1 MSNPFHFYQPNA
13 GHGLAHDPLKSIIAP
28 RPIGWIS
35 SRNAAGIANLAPY
48 SFFNVFA
55 DAPPIIGFCSA
66 GWKDSVANIEQTGEF
81 CWNLATQPLAEQMNI
96 SCMGVANEV
105 DEFVLAGLEKAP
117 SQLVDVP
124 RVAASPASFECKLTQ
139 LIRLE
144 TAAKQPMDN
153 WLVLGEVVGV
163 HINQA
168 FIKDGI
174 YQTIAAAPI
183 MRAGGP
189 ASYFGIS
196 AATEFAMARPTT
208 SSK

>member
-1 MSNPFHFYQPNA
+1 MSNSFHFYQPA
-13 GHGLAHDPLKSIIAP
+13 SGHGLAHNPLRSIIAP

-35 SRNAAGIANLAPY
+35 SCNADGVANLAPY

-55 DAPPIIGFCSA
+55 DTPPIIGFCSS

-81 CWNLATQPLAEQMNI
+81 CWNLATKPLAEQMNL
-96 SCMGVANEV
+96 SCADVANDV
-105 DEFVLAGLEKAP
+105 DEFVLSGLAKAP
-117 SQLVDVP
+117 SQLVSVP

-144 TAAKQPMDN
+144 TATKQAMDN

-163 HINQA
+163 HINKA

-174 YQTIAAAPI
+174 YQTIAAEPI
-183 MRAGGP
+183 LRAGGP
-189 ASYFGIS
+189 VSYFGIS
-196 AATEFAMARPTT
+196 AATEFEMARPTAI
-208 SSK
+208 SK